1 METNKLKIE
10 LIRKLV
16 SARLTQS
23 EREEVMKKAK
33 ELIQKESLTKISLAL
48 AQGFFY
54 FLFESK

>member
-16 SARLTQS
+16 GARLTQS

-33 ELIQKESLTKISLAL
+33 ELIQKESLTK
-48 AQGFFY
+48 
-54 FLFESK
+54 K